1 MLQWMDS
8 EVTNMIKTAKII
20 NTRGLKGECKL
31 YSYTDDPEHRF
42 EPGRILYL
50 DQDRSKP
57 LEIVKS
63 SMSKGLVFAFFK
75 GIDTVEKAEALKG
88 KDLYIAREDLPETD
102 EDEFYYHEL
111 AGCQVYNEANE
122 DLGKVTDILETGPN
136 LVLRVSDKN
145 GNFLVPFVDQFIVS
159 VDKKDKVIVIREM
172 EGLR

>member
-1 MLQWMDS
+1 
-8 EVTNMIKTAKII
+8 MIKTAKII

-31 YSYTDDPEHRF
+31 YSYTDDPAHRF

-50 DQDRSKP
+50 DQNRNKP

-63 SMSKGLVFAFFK
+63 SMSKGLIFVFFK
-75 GIDTVEKAEALKG
+75 GIDTVEKAEALKD
-88 KDLYIAREDLPETD
+88 KDLFIPKEDLPEP
-102 EDEFYYHEL
+102 EEGEYYYHEL
-111 AGCQVYNEANE
+111 AGCQVYNEDHE

-136 LVLRVSDKN
+136 LVLRVSNKE

-159 VDKKDKVIVIREM
+159 VDRHDKVIVIREM